1 MLLFTQDPLGICDA
15 FMSNFCNVMVMLGF
29 LVNLEHFE
37 GIYSRRSF
45 LPHMAWSL
53 HLHTVSKKCY
63 QAVCNVKMSFL
74 WCFVK
79 ETLNCFH
86 KKRFVFGSGWTTSV
100 LWFCFIAKN
109 LLEPRNVNYKCNN
122 IKEPK
127 GWFSVASLSFGK
139 GTLPLL
145 SHGQDVKCYF
155 EREKCQNALKA
166 QNLGWFLQLHQAVD
180 DLCLSQT
187 GCQIQLLSGGH
198 WFSISPERYKYWN
211 QLCFHLNSAKM
222 MTIADTSW
230 SKLAAF
236 YWWKHNM
243 QF

>member
-1 MLLFTQDPLGICDA
+1 MLCQIVVKLLSQEKICSRFRLDHLCLVVLFYCQKPVGI
-15 FMSNFCNVMVMLGF
+15 
-29 LVNLEHFE
+29 
-37 GIYSRRSF
+37 
-45 LPHMAWSL
+45 
-53 HLHTVSKKCY
+53 KKCEL
-63 QAVCNVKMSFL
+63 QSLAANFA
-74 WCFVK
+74 
-79 ETLNCFH
+79 
-86 KKRFVFGSGWTTSV
+86 R
-100 LWFCFIAKN
+100 
-109 LLEPRNVNYKCNN
+109 KCNN
-122 IKEPK
+122 IKVLK

-166 QNLGWFLQLHQAVD
+166 QNLGWFLQLHHAVD

-198 WFSISPERYKYWN
+198 WFSISRERYKYWN

-230 SKLAAF
+230 SKLAVF
-236 YWWKHNM
+236 YWR
-243 QF
+243 